1 MARLRL
7 PQCFRKSN
15 LHDAH
20 TNQTGVLRGWRSMT
34 EKKPGEPK
42 CYQYGPNPMVCAVHG
57 HYMGCTVWREE
68 IESRARREADKYWRA
83 TGKRVEDEIAEF
95 GYPME
100 GEGDHHEMRDWL
112 LDMWASGKRTGARE
126 ALERAA
132 EVAALLDI
140 GGPGTVQCSRECHAS
155 AARAIRALADQ
166 PEAEISLEDC
176 DARNESFR
184 KADTLPLGHEF
195 VPYDKNRGP
204 CELCHECIPPNGFF
218 CHKPEAA
225 HGRKPE

>member
-1 MARLRL
+1 
-7 PQCFRKSN
+7 
-15 LHDAH
+15 
-20 TNQTGVLRGWRSMT
+20 MT

-126 ALERAA
+126 ALESAA
-132 EVAALLDI
+132 EYFNAYRGAGLNSNDVAGVL
-140 GGPGTVQCSRECHAS
+140 RFR
-155 AARAIRALADQ
+155 ARAIRALADQ
-166 PEAEISLEDC
+166 PEAE
-176 DARNESFR
+176 
-184 KADTLPLGHEF
+184 G
-195 VPYDKNRGP
+195 
-204 CELCHECIPPNGFF
+204 
-218 CHKPEAA
+218 KP
-225 HGRKPE
+225 